1 MSNINRF
8 KLKKNNARAIVL
20 CILIL
25 LSMFSQTIGYSYGAE
40 FQVTAKE
47 NDVLMYKLT
56 FNDQVSYA
64 KFEINN
70 TIENSASIQIN
81 YNTYFAEN
89 LTGIN
94 ETDAEHANI
103 TLTGSLSEDLL
114 GSNSILNLI
123 LPTGTN
129 FSKSESEIQEYFMN
143 NEENVTVDY
152 SFGSYGY
159 SINFVYYLRFII
171 LIKVMEMTYYYST
184 TGVLLLGDFYLKDPS
199 SSSESSGTFEILPE
213 YSTVLG
219 ADENPYNPANIS
231 DSNSADYEYF
241 DDYTKFQLDNKAIIT
256 IVLLLIGFGGLTTV
270 LVIFIRKKR
279 KPKYRKII
287 EN

>member
-1 MSNINRF
+1 
-8 KLKKNNARAIVL
+8 
-20 CILIL
+20 
-25 LSMFSQTIGYSYGAE
+25 MFSQTIGYSYGAE